1 MAINKNKNTRI
12 VITLPKEVKEQVQ
25 ELANKDNRTM
35 TNYIV
40 NLILKDLE
48 SKKSSFIARLL
59 FLLVIVIN

>member
-1 MAINKNKNTRI
+1 MDINKEKNTRV
-12 VITLPKEVKEQVQ
+12 VITLPKDVKEQVQ

-48 SKKSSFIARLL
+48 SKK
-59 FLLVIVIN
+59 

>member
-1 MAINKNKNTRI
+1 MAINKEKNTRI

-25 ELANKDNRTM
+25 ELAIKDNRTM

-48 SKKSSFIARLL
+48 SKK
-59 FLLVIVIN
+59 

>member
-48 SKKSSFIARLL
+48 NKK
-59 FLLVIVIN
+59 

>member
-1 MAINKNKNTRI
+1 MAINKEKNTRI

-48 SKKSSFIARLL
+48 SKK
-59 FLLVIVIN
+59 